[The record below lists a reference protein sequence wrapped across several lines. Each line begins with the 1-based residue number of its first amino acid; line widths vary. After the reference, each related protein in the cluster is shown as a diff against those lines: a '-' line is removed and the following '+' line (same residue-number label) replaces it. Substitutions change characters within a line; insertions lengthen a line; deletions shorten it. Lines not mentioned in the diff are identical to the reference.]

1 MRTTISLLAL
11 GAMMASLATTQ
22 ALSVVGSWSNLTL
35 NQQYEEPFWT
45 ETLPAAVP
53 RLEVESRPTP
63 R

>member
-1 MRTTISLLAL
+1 
-11 GAMMASLATTQ
+11 MASLATTQ